1 MMVLFSCLCRY
12 SDNSNATHLFGCC
25 ANKRAEISLS
35 RNKMEHEVLQSFNV
49 VVWVQ
54 MDLARQM
61 MRELESTGGV
71 GSTIVYARTRKETE
85 EIALCIQEVVCMS
98 VFSCVCVIL
107 LPSRVY
113 SVSLDEYWWICHT
126 RA

>member
-1 MMVLFSCLCRY
+1 MVLFSCLCRY

-85 EIALCIQEVVCMS
+85 EIALCIQEVRVH
-98 VFSCVCVIL
+98 VCVFVCLCYLIAFTCIL
-107 LPSRVY
+107 CKPG
-113 SVSLDEYWWICHT
+113 
-126 RA
+126 